1 MHVVVLAEF
10 AAPSGGAEKVALES
24 ARGLAELGLAVSYL
38 QGVPGPVDPL
48 LDHPRIRRVELGLPD
63 IWNRGAVSGAFSGV
77 WDREAAARVGAAL
90 AALPRADIVHLHQW
104 TRSLS
109 PSVFPV
115 LFAAGAPVLAT
126 LHDYFLA
133 CPNGVY
139 YRFDRAEP
147 CALRPMSA
155 ACIAAPCDPRSR
167 LHKLV
172 RVARTAALGLAIG
185 GRPLHLVHVCEA
197 SRARMG
203 ALFGGAALHHRLDNP
218 VRVRFEAP
226 ATPESG
232 DAVVYLGRLTREKGA
247 DLVAEAARAA
257 GLPALFIGTGPLEAE
272 LRAGGAELLGWQAPE
287 DARAILRSR
296 ARALAAPSRW
306 YETGPL
312 TVYEA
317 LAAGIPV
324 VASER
329 SGASEKVRDGETGFV
344 VAPEAESLAR
354 AFAQF
359 RDDARVARLGR
370 AAHARFWSAP
380 ATIAA
385 HAHAAA
391 DLYGR
396 ILADCAAPIGCAV
409 QHVCAEQTPR
419 GVSAPF

>member
-24 ARGLAELGLAVSYL
+24 AHGLAELGIAVSYL
-38 QGVPGPVDPL
+38 QGVSGPVDPL
-48 LDHPRIRRVELGLPD
+48 LDHPRIRRIDLGLPD
-63 IWNRGAVSGAFSGV
+63 IWSRGAVAGAVSGI
-77 WDREAAARVGAAL
+77 WHRQAAERVEAAL
-90 AALPRADIVHLHQW
+90 ATLPPADIIHLHQW

-115 LFAAGAPVLAT
+115 LFARDAPLLVT

-147 CALRPMSA
+147 CVLRPMSP
-155 ACIAAPCDPRSR
+155 ACIAAPCDSRSR
-167 LHKLV
+167 LHKFV
-172 RVARTAALGLAIG
+172 RAARTAALRRALS
-185 GRPLHLVHVCEA
+185 GRPLHVVHVCDA

-203 ALFGGAALHHRLDNP
+203 ALLGQAAMHHRLDNP
-218 VRVRFEAP
+218 VRARPEPPAAP
-226 ATPESG
+226 ERG

-247 DLVAEAARAA
+247 DLVAAAARSA

-272 LRAGGAELLGWQAPE
+272 LRAGGAELLGWQEPDA
-287 DARAILRSR
+287 ARALLRRR

-306 YETGPL
+306 FETGPL

-329 SGASEKVRDGETGFV
+329 SGASEKVRNAETGFV
-344 VAPEAESLAR
+344 VAPQVDALAE
-354 AFAQF
+354 AFAVL
-359 RDDARVARLGR
+359 RDDARVAALGR
-370 AAHARFWSAP
+370 AAHDRFWSAP
-380 ATIAA
+380 TTIAS
-385 HAHAAA
+385 HARAAA
-391 DLYGR
+391 DLYAHIMVSRG
-396 ILADCAAPIGCAV
+396 AASDCAV
-409 QHVCAEQTPR
+409 QHPLAES
-419 GVSAPF
+419 SARP

>member
-24 ARGLAELGLAVSYL
+24 ARGLAELGIAVSYL
-38 QGVPGPVDPL
+38 QGVSGPVDPL
-48 LDHPRIRRVELGLPD
+48 LDHPRIGRIDLGLPD
-63 IWNRGAVSGAFSGV
+63 IWTRGAVAGAVSGV
-77 WDREAAARVGAAL
+77 WHRVAAERVGSAL
-90 AALPRADIVHLHQW
+90 AALPPIDILHLHQW

-115 LFAAGAPVLAT
+115 LFATGVPVLVT

-155 ACIAAPCDPRSR
+155 ACLAAPCDARSR

-172 RVARTAALGLAIG
+172 RVARTAILGRTLG
-185 GRPLHLVHVCEA
+185 SHPLHLVHVCDA
-197 SRARMG
+197 SRTRM
-203 ALFGGAALHHRLDNP
+203 ASLFGGGVVHHRLDNP
-218 VRVRFEAP
+218 VRVHPVAP
-226 ATPESG
+226 AEPERG

-247 DLVAEAARAA
+247 DLVAAAARAA
-257 GLPALFIGTGPLEAE
+257 GLPALFIGAGPLEAE
-272 LRAGGAELLGWQAPE
+272 LRAAGAEVLGWQSPDA
-287 DARAILRSR
+287 ARAILRAR

-306 YETGPL
+306 FETGPL

-317 LAAGIPV
+317 LADGIPV

-329 SGASEKVRDGETGFV
+329 SGASEKVRNGETGFV
-344 VAPEAESLAR
+344 VAPEAEALAGVFSR
-354 AFAQF
+354 L
-359 RDDARVARLGR
+359 RDDACVAALGR

-380 ATIAA
+380 ATIAS
-385 HAHAAA
+385 HARAAA
-391 DLYGR
+391 DLYAHIMVSGR
-396 ILADCAAPIGCAV
+396 GPADCAL
-409 QHVCAEQTPR
+409 QHARAEN
-419 GVSAPF
+419 SAPA